1 MAQWNPH
8 VTVAVVAEHDG
19 RYLMVEERDKVTG
32 QLVFNQPAGHLE
44 RDETLQ
50 QAALRECREETGWDV
65 ALTGIL
71 GVSMYASHG
80 NGITYVR
87 HTFSAEPLA
96 TVPGARIDA
105 DIHAVHWLS
114 YEEIAANSARMRS
127 PLVIASI
134 ERWRRGEHYP
144 LDVIFTP

>member
-1 MAQWNPH
+1 
-8 VTVAVVAEHDG
+8 
-19 RYLMVEERDKVTG
+19 
-32 QLVFNQPAGHLE
+32 
-44 RDETLQ
+44 
-50 QAALRECREETGWDV
+50 
-65 ALTGIL
+65 
-71 GVSMYASHG
+71 MYASHG
-80 NGITYVR
+80 NGVTYVR
-87 HTFSAEPLA
+87 HTFSAKPLA
-96 TVPGARIDA
+96 SVPGARIDA

>member
-1 MAQWNPH
+1 MADWNPH
-8 VTVAVVAEHDG
+8 VTVAVVVEREG
-19 RYLMVEERDKVTG
+19 RYLMVEERDKATG
-32 QLVFNQPAGHLE
+32 ELVFNQPAGHLE

-50 QAALRECREETGWDV
+50 EAALRECREETGWDV
-65 ALTGIL
+65 ALTAIL
-71 GVSMYASHG
+71 GVSMYASRG
-80 NGITYVR
+80 NGVTYVR
-87 HTFSAEPLA
+87 HTFSATPLA
-96 TVPGARIDA
+96 SVPGAQLDA

-127 PLVIASI
+127 PLVLASI